1 MTFTELKLAR
11 RRRAVP
17 VGANLGDRTFSE
29 VRRLCYAG
37 LDETTLLR
45 EVAGRLRRAVPFEGY
60 CAHAVDPLSGLLTH
74 APSEEMGGEREARLF
89 LEHLYFA
96 EDVNEYNSMA
106 KSRRPVAL
114 LSEAT
119 GGRLERCL
127 RYRELMEPLGYG
139 HELRSVF
146 TAGKELWG
154 AIDVRREKGRPD
166 FEPREIMLFRRV
178 APHLGAGLKAAMLR
192 SQAPSPKG
200 GDGIPGVLVLD
211 NRGRVSHYTGPAER
225 WLEELE
231 DPDSRWHEGRGPSAW
246 RVGKG
251 LPAAVWTVISTLRR
265 ALNPQTE
272 RDRASIPRVCV
283 RTRAGRW
290 LTLQASLSE
299 PDTDGNSDTVI
310 VIEPP
315 GPKEML
321 WLNAASYGLTA
332 RERAVVDLV
341 MRGFSTAQISAT
353 LYISKYTV
361 QEHLCSAFDK
371 VGVRDRQAL
380 VKRLFFDNI
389 YPTLL

>member
-1 MTFTELKLAR
+1 MVA
-11 RRRAVP
+11 
-17 VGANLGDRTFSE
+17 VGATAGDRVFSE
-29 VRRLCYAG
+29 VKRLCYAG
-37 LDETTLLR
+37 LDEATLLR
-45 EVAGRLRRAVPFEGY
+45 EVAHRLRRAVPFEGY
-60 CAHAVDPLSGLLTH
+60 CAHAVDPLSGLI
-74 APSEEMGGEREARLF
+74 ANAIEEEMGGEKEARLF
-89 LEHLYFA
+89 WEHLYFA
-96 EDVNEYNSMA
+96 DDVNKYDSMA

-119 GGRLERCL
+119 DGRLERSL
-127 RYRELMEPLGYG
+127 RYREFMEPLGYG
-139 HELRSVF
+139 HELRGVF

-154 AIDVRREKGRPD
+154 AIDVRRERGRPD
-166 FEPREIMLFRRV
+166 FEAREVRLFRRV
-178 APHLGAGLKAAMLR
+178 APHLGSGLKAAVVR
-192 SQAPSPKG
+192 SQAPQEKG
-200 GDGIPGVLVLD
+200 GDSIPGVLVLD
-211 NRGRVSHYTGPAER
+211 NGGRVSHYTMAAER

-246 RVGKG
+246 REGKG
-251 LPAAVWTVISTLRR
+251 LPAAVWALVGALRQ
-265 ALNPQTE
+265 ALRPETE
-272 RDRASIPRVCV
+272 QDKASIPRVCV
-283 RTRAGRW
+283 RAHSGRW

-299 PDTDGNSDTVI
+299 PHTNGSSETVI

-321 WLNAASYGLTA
+321 WLNTASYGLTA

-341 MRGFSTAQISAT
+341 MRGFTTAQISVT

-389 YPTLL
+389 YPTLLG

>member
-1 MTFTELKLAR
+1 MA
-11 RRRAVP
+11 
-17 VGANLGDRTFSE
+17 VGATTEDRVFNE
-29 VRRLCYAG
+29 VKRLCYAG
-37 LDETTLLR
+37 LDEATLLR
-45 EVAGRLRRAVPFEGY
+45 EVADCLRRAVPFEGY
-60 CAHAVDPLSGLLTH
+60 CAHAVDPLSGLI
-74 APSEEMGGEREARLF
+74 ANAVQEAMGGEKEVRFFFEY
-89 LEHLYFA
+89 LYFA
-96 EDVNEYNSMA
+96 DDVNEYNWMA

-119 GGRLERCL
+119 DGRLERSL
-127 RYRELMEPLGYG
+127 RYRELMEPLGFG

-166 FEPREIMLFRRV
+166 FEPREVRLLRRV
-178 APHLGAGLKAAMLR
+178 TPHLGAGLKAAVLR
-192 SQAPSPKG
+192 SQAPPEKG

-211 NRGRVSHYTGPAER
+211 DRGRVSHYTATAEC

-231 DPDSRWHEGRGPSAW
+231 DPDAGWYEGRGPSAW
-246 RVGKG
+246 REGKG
-251 LPAAVWTVISTLRR
+251 LPGAVWTVITALRR
-265 ALNPQTE
+265 ALKPETE
-272 RDRASIPRVCV
+272 RDKASIPRLCV
-283 RTRAGRW
+283 RARTGRW

-299 PDTDGNSDTVI
+299 PHTNGSSDTVI

-332 RERAVVDLV
+332 RERVVVELV

-389 YPTLL
+389 YPTLLAEFE

>member
-1 MTFTELKLAR
+1 M
-11 RRRAVP
+11 AV
-17 VGANLGDRTFSE
+17 AATQGDRVFSE
-29 VRRLCYAG
+29 VKRLCYAG
-37 LDETTLLR
+37 LDEATLLR
-45 EVAGRLRRAVPFEGY
+45 EVADRLQRAVPFEGY
-60 CAHAVDPLSGLLTH
+60 CAHAVDPLSGLIANAL
-74 APSEEMGGEREARLF
+74 PLEMGGEKEARLF

-96 EDVNEYNSMA
+96 DDFNEYNSMA

-119 GGRLERCL
+119 DSRLERSL

-154 AIDVRREKGRPD
+154 AIDVRRERGRPD
-166 FEPREIMLFRRV
+166 FEPREVRLFRRV
-178 APHLGAGLKAAMLR
+178 APHLGAGLKAAVLR
-192 SQAPSPKG
+192 SQAPPDKG

-211 NRGRVSHYTGPAER
+211 NRGRVSHYTAPAER

-231 DPDSRWHEGRGPSAW
+231 DPDSDSRWHEGRGPSAW
-246 RVGKG
+246 REGKG
-251 LPAAVWTVISTLRR
+251 LPAAVWTVVSTLRR
-265 ALNPQTE
+265 ALKPETE
-272 RDRASIPRVCV
+272 RDKASIPRVCV
-283 RTRAGRW
+283 RARSGRW

-299 PDTDGNSDTVI
+299 PHTNGSSETVI

-321 WLNAASYGLTA
+321 RLNTASYGLTA
-332 RERAVVDLV
+332 RERAVVELV

-361 QEHLCSAFDK
+361 QEHLCSVFDK

-389 YPTLL
+389 YPTLLGGFE

>member
-1 MTFTELKLAR
+1 MA
-11 RRRAVP
+11 
-17 VGANLGDRTFSE
+17 VGATLEDRVFSE
-29 VRRLCYAG
+29 VKRLCYAG
-37 LDETTLLR
+37 LDEATLLR
-45 EVAGRLRRAVPFEGY
+45 QVAESLRCAVPFEGY
-60 CAHAVDPLSGLLTH
+60 CAHAVDPLSRLIANLV
-74 APSEEMGGEREARLF
+74 PDEMAGEKEARHF

-96 EDVNEYNSMA
+96 DDFNDYNSMT

-119 GGRLERCL
+119 DGRLERSL
-127 RYRELMEPLGYG
+127 RFREFMEPLGYE

-154 AIDVRREKGRPD
+154 AVDVRRERGRPD
-166 FEPREIMLFRRV
+166 FEPREVRLFRRV
-178 APHLGAGLKAAMLR
+178 APHWGAGLKAAVLR
-192 SQAPSPKG
+192 SQAPPEKG
-200 GDGIPGVLVLD
+200 GDGTPGVLVLD
-211 NRGRVSHYTGPAER
+211 NRGWVSHYTAAAER

-231 DPDSRWHEGRGPSAW
+231 DPDSRWHEGHGPSAW
-246 RVGKG
+246 REGKG
-251 LPAAVWTVISTLRR
+251 LPAAVWTVVSTLRR
-265 ALNPQTE
+265 ALKPETE
-272 RDRASIPRVCV
+272 RDKASIPRVCV
-283 RTRAGRW
+283 RAHSGRW

-299 PDTDGNSDTVI
+299 PHTDGSSETVI

-321 WLNAASYGLTA
+321 WLNTASYGLTA
-332 RERAVVDLV
+332 RERAVVELV

-389 YPTLL
+389 YPALLEEFG

>member
-1 MTFTELKLAR
+1 MLAR
-11 RRRAVP
+11 RRRAMA
-17 VGANLGDRTFSE
+17 VGATPEDRVFSE
-29 VRRLCYAG
+29 VKRLCYAG
-37 LDETTLLR
+37 LDEATLLR
-45 EVAGRLRRAVPFEGY
+45 QVAESLRRAVPFEGY
-60 CAHAVDPLSGLLTH
+60 CAHAVDPLSRLIANLVPDER
-74 APSEEMGGEREARLF
+74 AGEKEARHF

-96 EDVNEYNSMA
+96 DDFNDYNSMT

-119 GGRLERCL
+119 DGRLERSL
-127 RYRELMEPLGYG
+127 RYREFMEPLGYD

-154 AIDVRREKGRPD
+154 AVDVRRERGRPD
-166 FEPREIMLFRRV
+166 FEPREVRLFRRV
-178 APHLGAGLKAAMLR
+178 APHLGAGLKAAVLR
-192 SQAPSPKG
+192 SQAPAGKG
-200 GDGIPGVLVLD
+200 GDGTPGVLVLD
-211 NRGRVSHYTGPAER
+211 NRGRVSHYTAAAER

-246 RVGKG
+246 REGKG
-251 LPAAVWTVISTLRR
+251 LPAAMWTVVSTLRR
-265 ALNPQTE
+265 ALKPETE
-272 RDRASIPRVCV
+272 RDKATIPRVCV
-283 RTRAGRW
+283 RARSGRW
-290 LTLQASLSE
+290 LTFQASLSE
-299 PDTDGNSDTVI
+299 PHANGSSETVI

-321 WLNAASYGLTA
+321 WLNTASYGLTA

-341 MRGFSTAQISAT
+341 MRGFTTAQISAT
-353 LYISKYTV
+353 LFISKYTV

-389 YPTLL
+389 YPTLLGDFE

>member
-1 MTFTELKLAR
+1 V
-11 RRRAVP
+11 AVGVTP
-17 VGANLGDRTFSE
+17 EDRVFSE
-29 VRRLCYAG
+29 VKRLCYAG
-37 LDETTLLR
+37 LDEAALLR
-45 EVAGRLRRAVPFEGY
+45 EVADRLRRTVRFEGY
-60 CAHAVDPLSGLLTH
+60 CAHAVDPLSGLI
-74 APSEEMGGEREARLF
+74 ANAIPEQMGGEKEARLF

-96 EDVNEYNSMA
+96 DDFNEYNSMA
-106 KSRRPVAL
+106 KSRHPVAL

-119 GGRLERCL
+119 DGRLESSL
-127 RYRELMEPLGYG
+127 RYRELMVPLGYG

-154 AIDVRREKGRPD
+154 AIDVRREKGRSD
-166 FEPREIMLFRRV
+166 FEPREVRLFRRV
-178 APHLGAGLKAAMLR
+178 APHLGAGLKAAVLR
-192 SQAPSPKG
+192 SQAPPSQAPPERG
-200 GDGIPGVLVLD
+200 GDGIPGVLILD
-211 NRGRVSHYTGPAER
+211 NRGRVSHYTATAER

-231 DPDSRWHEGRGPSAW
+231 NPDSDSKWHEGRGPSAW
-246 RVGKG
+246 REGKG
-251 LPAAVWTVISTLRR
+251 LPAAVWTVVSTLRR
-265 ALNPQTE
+265 ALKPETE
-272 RDRASIPRVCV
+272 RDQATIPRVCV
-283 RTRAGRW
+283 RAHSGRW

-299 PDTDGNSDTVI
+299 PHTNGSNETVI

-321 WLNAASYGLTA
+321 WLNTASYGLTA

-389 YPTLL
+389 YPALLAEFE